1 MSIGNPALGTVLAQH
16 GEPHRLLAALAEWGL
31 LVAVRP
37 DRSVVLGTTQAGER
51 VLLGYTSAD
60 TYARHR
66 GSHSLSACDADTVLD
81 IQRVTGVREIVIDA
95 AGPAAAAVPIED
107 LQRYLLSTRTGPTPV
122 LSSVTP
128 TAYATGAMATVSR
141 PAPAHP
147 QAAPPRSAHP
157 QAPSPQRPAP
167 RPSQGSYPQGPA
179 QQPPSHPQP
188 PHPQTSYPQPPAP
201 QAPSPQSRP
210 RTPVPAAPAS
220 SWIPAPRPHL
230 SGPMQMVDPGY
241 RRCDHPILPA
251 LRAAIS
257 HLLVDY
263 PLVHHVWIS
272 EAGTSSGAPGIMLH
286 VKVHMSAAEDVV
298 RDIHRGVR
306 ARLPQL
312 AASEA
317 PILMARVADARSEQ
331 RMIELGAHVVCADV
345 TD

>member
-1 MSIGNPALGTVLAQH
+1 MSIGNPALGDVLAQH
-16 GEPHRLLAALAEWGL
+16 GGPHRLLAALADWGL

-51 VLLGYTSAD
+51 VLLGYTSAS

-66 GSHSLSACDADTVLD
+66 GSHSLSECDADTILD

-107 LQRYLLSTRTGPTPV
+107 LQRYLRATRTGPTPV
-122 LSSVTP
+122 LSGTAP

-141 PAPAHP
+141 TSAMSTAPPGAVS
-147 QAAPPRSAHP
+147 AAPPSR
-157 QAPSPQRPAP
+157 QAPADPLSAPLRVPAP
-167 RPSQGSYPQGPA
+167 
-179 QQPPSHPQP
+179 
-188 PHPQTSYPQPPAP
+188 
-201 QAPSPQSRP
+201 
-210 RTPVPAAPAS
+210 PAADQP
-220 SWIPAPRPHL
+220 WIPAPRPHL

-241 RRCDHPILPA
+241 RRCTHPILPA
-251 LRAAIS
+251 LRVAIGY
-257 HLLVDY
+257 LLSDF

-272 EAGTSSGAPGIMLH
+272 EARTASGAPGIMLH

-298 RDIHRGVR
+298 RDLHRGVR

-331 RMIELGAHVVCADV
+331 RMVEIGAHVVCADV
-345 TD
+345 RD

>member
-1 MSIGNPALGTVLAQH
+1 MSIGNPALGNVLAQH
-16 GEPHRLLAALAEWGL
+16 GDPHRLLAALAEWGL

-37 DRSVVLGTTQAGER
+37 DRSVVLGTTQAGDR

-66 GSHSLSACDADTVLD
+66 GSHSLSACDADTILD

-107 LQRYLLSTRTGPTPV
+107 LQRYLLSTRGGPTPA
-122 LSSVTP
+122 LSSAAP

-141 PAPAHP
+141 PAP
-147 QAAPPRSAHP
+147 
-157 QAPSPQRPAP
+157 P
-167 RPSQGSYPQGPA
+167 RPQ
-179 QQPPSHPQP
+179 
-188 PHPQTSYPQPPAP
+188 
-201 QAPSPQSRP
+201 
-210 RTPVPAAPAS
+210 RTPVPAAPS
-220 SWIPAPRPHL
+220 QSWIPAPRPHL
-230 SGPMQMVDPGY
+230 SGPMQLVDPGY

>member
-1 MSIGNPALGTVLAQH
+1 MSIGNPALGNVLAQH
-16 GEPHRLLAALAEWGL
+16 GDPHRLLAALAEWGL

-37 DRSVVLGTTQAGER
+37 DRSVVLGTTQAGDR

-66 GSHSLSACDADTVLD
+66 GSHSLSACDADTILD

-107 LQRYLLSTRTGPTPV
+107 LQRYLLSTRSGPTPA
-122 LSSVTP
+122 LSSAAP

-141 PAPAHP
+141 PAPT
-147 QAAPPRSAHP
+147 R
-157 QAPSPQRPAP
+157 PQRA
-167 RPSQGSYPQGPA
+167 
-179 QQPPSHPQP
+179 
-188 PHPQTSYPQPPAP
+188 
-201 QAPSPQSRP
+201 
-210 RTPVPAAPAS
+210 PVPAAPS
-220 SWIPAPRPHL
+220 QPWIPAPRPHL

-257 HLLVDY
+257 HLLIDY

-272 EAGTSSGAPGIMLH
+272 EASTSSGAPGIMLH

-331 RMIELGAHVVCADV
+331 RMVELGAHVVCADV

>member
-1 MSIGNPALGTVLAQH
+1 MSIGNPALGNVLAQH
-16 GEPHRLLAALAEWGL
+16 GDPHRLLAALAEWGL

-37 DRSVVLGTTQAGER
+37 DRSVVLGTTQAGDR

-66 GSHSLSACDADTVLD
+66 GSHSLSACDADTILD

-107 LQRYLLSTRTGPTPV
+107 LQRYLLSTRSGPTPA
-122 LSSVTP
+122 LSSAAP

-141 PAPAHP
+141 PAPARP
-147 QAAPPRSAHP
+147 Q
-157 QAPSPQRPAP
+157 
-167 RPSQGSYPQGPA
+167 
-179 QQPPSHPQP
+179 
-188 PHPQTSYPQPPAP
+188 
-201 QAPSPQSRP
+201 
-210 RTPVPAAPAS
+210 RTPVPAAPS
-220 SWIPAPRPHL
+220 QPWIPAPRPHL

-272 EAGTSSGAPGIMLH
+272 EARTSSGAPGIMLH

-331 RMIELGAHVVCADV
+331 RMVELGAHVVCADV

>member
-1 MSIGNPALGTVLAQH
+1 MSIGNPALGDVLAQH
-16 GEPHRLLAALAEWGL
+16 GGPHRLLTALAEWGL

-37 DRSVVLGTTQAGER
+37 DRSVVLGTTQAGDR
-51 VLLGYTSAD
+51 VLLGYTSAS

-66 GSHSLSACDADTVLD
+66 GSHSLSACDADTILD

-107 LQRYLLSTRTGPTPV
+107 LQRYLQSTRTGPTPA
-122 LSSVTP
+122 LSGVAL

-141 PAPAHP
+141 PQTPPVTHQPEYPA
-147 QAAPPRSAHP
+147 ARPPETPVARRPEFPVSRPPETPVARP
-157 QAPSPQRPAP
+157 PEFPVSRPQRA
-167 RPSQGSYPQGPA
+167 S
-179 QQPPSHPQP
+179 
-188 PHPQTSYPQPPAP
+188 
-201 QAPSPQSRP
+201 
-210 RTPVPAAPAS
+210 VPAAPAQP
-220 SWIPAPRPHL
+220 WIPAPRPHL

-241 RRCDHPILPA
+241 RRCEHPILPA
-251 LRAAIS
+251 LRVAIS
-257 HLLVDY
+257 HVLADY

-272 EAGTSSGAPGIMLH
+272 EARTSSGAPGIMLH

-331 RMIELGAHVVCADV
+331 RMVELCAHVVCADV
-345 TD
+345 TG

>member
-1 MSIGNPALGTVLAQH
+1 MSIGNPALGDVLAQH
-16 GEPHRLLAALAEWGL
+16 GGPHRLLAALAEWGL

-51 VLLGYTSAD
+51 VLLGYTSAS

-66 GSHSLSACDADTVLD
+66 GSHSLSECDADTILD

-95 AGPAAAAVPIED
+95 AGPTAAAVPIED
-107 LQRYLLSTRTGPTPV
+107 LQRYLRATRSGPTPV
-122 LSSVTP
+122 LSSAAP

-141 PAPAHP
+141 TSTVSPAPTMSPASTMSP
-147 QAAPPRSAHP
+147 VSPVSRQMPAGPPDPLRTSA
-157 QAPSPQRPAP
+157 
-167 RPSQGSYPQGPA
+167 
-179 QQPPSHPQP
+179 
-188 PHPQTSYPQPPAP
+188 
-201 QAPSPQSRP
+201 
-210 RTPVPAAPAS
+210 PAADQP
-220 SWIPAPRPHL
+220 WIPAPRPHL

-241 RRCDHPILPA
+241 RRCTHPILPA
-251 LRAAIS
+251 LRVAIAY
-257 HLLVDY
+257 LLADF

-272 EAGTSSGAPGIMLH
+272 EARTASGAPGIMLH

-298 RDIHRGVR
+298 RDLHRGVR

-331 RMIELGAHVVCADV
+331 RMVEIGAHVVCADV
-345 TD
+345 RD